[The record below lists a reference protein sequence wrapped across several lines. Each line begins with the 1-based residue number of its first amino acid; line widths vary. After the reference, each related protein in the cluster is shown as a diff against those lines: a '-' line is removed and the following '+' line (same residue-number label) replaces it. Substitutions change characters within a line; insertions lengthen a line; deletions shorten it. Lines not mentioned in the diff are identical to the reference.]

1 MPLVNFNDH
10 VMCSE
15 YATAD
20 KVIFKHIFI
29 EAGSVTYRRYIDE
42 SLIVI
47 VIKGMLEL
55 SYGDIEKQC
64 VGDGMMFLVSK
75 NFDLH
80 INSLEDTEILLCAFS
95 VNLNICPKIS
105 LRQLMRYVPE
115 GANYKLYCLPVDSRI
130 RKYAEL
136 LCDTID
142 DGLECI
148 NYHRIKRDEL
158 IIYLNVG
165 YSNKELA
172 SFFYPVLSYDMD
184 FKDFVLTHYKEIH
197 DVKEFAMKANMSLS
211 TFNRN
216 FKNAFN
222 DTAQKWLLARKSEN
236 IIEDIV
242 MTDMTFYEIS
252 EKYNFSSPSY
262 FVTFCK
268 RLFKL
273 TPNELRKNR
282 RK

>member
-64 VGDGMMFLVSK
+64 VGDGMMFLASK

-115 GANYKLYCLPVDSRI
+115 GAGYKLYCLPVDSRI

-158 IIYLNVG
+158 FIYLNVG

>member
-115 GANYKLYCLPVDSRI
+115 GADYKLYCLPVDSRI